1 MFKSAGQAPRIDE
14 RQSKYGAEKVSI
26 FGVEFD
32 SKKEARRW
40 FELRLLE
47 QAGEISNLRRQVDF
61 ELIPAQR
68 EPDGVGKRGGK
79 IKGHT
84 IEQAVKYRA
93 DFVYQD
99 IEGNTIVEDC
109 KGMRTKEYIIKRKLF
124 LWRYGIRIKET

>member
-1 MFKSAGQAPRIDE
+1 MFRSAGQAQSGADKP
-14 RQSKYGAEKVSI
+14 SKYRAEKVSI
-26 FGVEFD
+26 LGIEFD

-40 FELRLLE
+40 FELLLLE

-61 ELIPAQR
+61 ELIPAQQ
-68 EPDGVGKRGGK
+68 EPDKVGKRGGK
-79 IKGHT
+79 IKGRT

-93 DFVYQD
+93 DFVYHD

-109 KGMRTKEYIIKRKLF
+109 KGMRTKEYIIKRKLL

>member
-1 MFKSAGQAPRIDE
+1 MFKGAGQAPRIDE

-26 FGVEFD
+26 LGVEFD

-40 FELRLLE
+40 FELSLLE
-47 QAGEISNLRRQVDF
+47 KAGEISNLRRQVEF

-68 EPDGVGKRGGK
+68 EPYKVGKRGGT
-79 IKGHT
+79 IKGRT

-109 KGMRTKEYIIKRKLF
+109 KGVRTKEYIIKRKLL

>member
-1 MFKSAGQAPRIDE
+1 MFKSAGQVSQRDE

-26 FGVEFD
+26 LGVEFD

-68 EPDGVGKRGGK
+68 EPDRVGKRGGK
-79 IKGHT
+79 IKGRT

-109 KGMRTKEYIIKRKLF
+109 KGLRTKDYIIKRKLL